1 MYIQVLCGDPGNI
14 YILVYL
20 NKHRRYLVEQ
30 PPASLQV
37 VILCAMFFERSVVK
51 LLTVHYT
58 IPYNDT
64 NSIEGS
70 LRVIKKKEI
79 TSGYIIQAAFE
90 LFAEYGIEKT
100 SLGLIAKKV
109 GITKSSIYYHFAT
122 KEELISRTFEHIFR
136 DHHFTAYFDT
146 QSANIDNF
154 VEILISGGLN
164 MLPSGEEEYRS
175 TLRVLS
181 EFAMLAERDEQFRAP
196 FLSIQQD
203 FVKGFEQLLSLGAEF
218 GLIAP
223 PTIGVN
229 AAILAL
235 LIDNLSRCKMMK
247 MNLEYQMIWEEAV
260 RRTFIREDR

>member
-1 MYIQVLCGDPGNI
+1 
-14 YILVYL
+14 
-20 NKHRRYLVEQ
+20 
-30 PPASLQV
+30 
-37 VILCAMFFERSVVK
+37 
-51 LLTVHYT
+51 
-58 IPYNDT
+58 
-64 NSIEGS
+64 
-70 LRVIKKKEI
+70 
-79 TSGYIIQAAFE
+79 
-90 LFAEYGIEKT
+90 
-100 SLGLIAKKV
+100 
-109 GITKSSIYYHFAT
+109 
-122 KEELISRTFEHIFR
+122 
-136 DHHFTAYFDT
+136 
-146 QSANIDNF
+146 
-154 VEILISGGLN
+154 

>member
-1 MYIQVLCGDPGNI
+1 M
-14 YILVYL
+14 
-20 NKHRRYLVEQ
+20 
-30 PPASLQV
+30 
-37 VILCAMFFERSVVK
+37 
-51 LLTVHYT
+51 
-58 IPYNDT
+58 

-79 TSGYIIQAAFE
+79 TSSYIIQAAFE

-122 KEELISRTFEHIFR
+122 KEELISRTFAHIFR

-146 QSANIDNF
+146 ESANKDNF
-154 VEILISGGLN
+154 AEILLSGGLS

-196 FLSIQQD
+196 LLKIQQD
-203 FVKGFEQLLSLGAEF
+203 FVNGFVQLLSKGAEF
-218 GLIAP
+218 GLIASS
-223 PTIGVN
+223 TIGVN

-235 LIDNLSRCKMMK
+235 LIDNLSRCKMMR
-247 MNLEYQMIWEEAV
+247 MDLEYEQIWEEAV
-260 RRTFIREDR
+260 RRIILREDNQ

>member
-1 MYIQVLCGDPGNI
+1 M
-14 YILVYL
+14 
-20 NKHRRYLVEQ
+20 
-30 PPASLQV
+30 
-37 VILCAMFFERSVVK
+37 
-51 LLTVHYT
+51 
-58 IPYNDT
+58 
-64 NSIEGS
+64 
-70 LRVIKKKEI
+70 
-79 TSGYIIQAAFE
+79 
-90 LFAEYGIEKT
+90 
-100 SLGLIAKKV
+100 GLISKKV

-146 QSANIDNF
+146 ESANKDNF
-154 VEILISGGLN
+154 AEILINGGLN

-203 FVKGFEQLLSLGAEF
+203 FVTGFEQLLAKGAEL
-218 GLIAP
+218 GLIASL
-223 PTIGVN
+223 TIGVN

-247 MNLEYQMIWEEAV
+247 LDLEYQMIWEEAV
-260 RRTFIREDR
+260 RKIILREDNQ